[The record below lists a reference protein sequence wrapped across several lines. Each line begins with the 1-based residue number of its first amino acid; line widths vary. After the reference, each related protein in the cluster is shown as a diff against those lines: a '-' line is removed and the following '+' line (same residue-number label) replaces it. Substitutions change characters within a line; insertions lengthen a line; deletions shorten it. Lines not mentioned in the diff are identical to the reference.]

1 MAPQLLETLEYVIAS
16 FFFIQSNHIFSGTT
30 TLKCIPFWWKC
41 DGQDDCGDA
50 SDEPAE
56 CKPFN
61 CTPGQYQCDN
71 GHCTFPMHICDRN
84 DDCGDGSDERNCE
97 DFQCY
102 GKQFKCSGNNET
114 SGFCIPVER
123 KCNTQVDC
131 PNGEDELNCPK
142 VECPTNHFSCKNKNC
157 ISRAWVCDGD
167 NDCGDNS
174 DEMENCDSRICLV
187 DEFRCS
193 TGKCIPIHWKCK

>member
-1 MAPQLLETLEYVIAS
+1 MLKILAASEEVTDYKISCDFTNFLLQKQWIKL
-16 FFFIQSNHIFSGTT
+16 HFSY
-30 TLKCIPFWWKC
+30 
-41 DGQDDCGDA
+41 
-50 SDEPAE
+50 S
-56 CKPFN
+56 
-61 CTPGQYQCDN
+61 
-71 GHCTFPMHICDRN
+71 
-84 DDCGDGSDERNCE
+84 
-97 DFQCY
+97 
-102 GKQFKCSGNNET
+102 
-114 SGFCIPVER
+114 
-123 KCNTQVDC
+123 QVDC